1 MAICGKESPRL
12 TRAVSAYRKEDFKYI
27 HLFDDDSD
35 ELYNLRD
42 DESETTNLID
52 QLPDRRQEHH
62 RLLKNWVTEVRV
74 IVPEGQKAMSHLSG

>member
-52 QLPDRRQEHH
+52 HAEAGVPDLHGR
-62 RLLKNWVTEVRV
+62 VVSV
-74 IVPEGQKAMSHLSG
+74 IVWSGNLLGALKLKAERPS